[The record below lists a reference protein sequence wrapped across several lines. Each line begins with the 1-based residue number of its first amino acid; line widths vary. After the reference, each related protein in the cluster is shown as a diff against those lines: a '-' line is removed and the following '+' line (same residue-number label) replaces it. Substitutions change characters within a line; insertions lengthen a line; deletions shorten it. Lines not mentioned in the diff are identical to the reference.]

1 MGRGYSGLAGGEMAK
16 LMELNIRNNFFF
28 ALILSVPI
36 ILYAPLGKF
45 IFGIQPPSPIPVPW
59 LLFLLT
65 TPVYFYSGWIF
76 LYSSF
81 RALQQR
87 TLNMSVLI
95 ATGITAAYS
104 FSVVLTILQRAD
116 PYSKPPALSI
126 TS

>member
-1 MGRGYSGLAGGEMAK
+1 
-16 LMELNIRNNFFF
+16 
-28 ALILSVPI
+28 LILSVPI
-36 ILYAPLGKF
+36 IFYSPLGKF
-45 IFGIQPPSPIPVPW
+45 IFGFQPPAPMPVPW

-95 ATGITAAYS
+95 AVGITAAYS
-104 FSVVLTILQRAD
+104 FSVLLTILQSAD
-116 PYSKPPALSI
+116 SYFEATALLVTFLLFGHWI
-126 TS
+126 TMISRHGTT